1 MASNTPRGQLT
12 TSSIRNPTCHGRNAL
27 KFGLSVGIVF
37 LIIRHAINMAT
48 KFRPKR
54 TDNPKIKMFGD
65 DKQANPFI
73 KRKQSKGY

>member
-1 MASNTPRGQLT
+1 
-12 TSSIRNPTCHGRNAL
+12 
-27 KFGLSVGIVF
+27 VGIVF